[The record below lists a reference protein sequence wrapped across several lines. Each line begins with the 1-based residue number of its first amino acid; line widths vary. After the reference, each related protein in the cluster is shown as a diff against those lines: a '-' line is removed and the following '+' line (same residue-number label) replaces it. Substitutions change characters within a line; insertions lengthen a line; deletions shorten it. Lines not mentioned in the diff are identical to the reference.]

1 MKYGL
6 MLCFLI
12 LVCLPLSAQKKYI
25 AIKDAPEKLK
35 NSYNDAYAYIHVQQ
49 YERGIKEMQKI
60 LKKNPDFINPYLV
73 IADSYRQLE
82 DLENAILYL
91 NKAVEVAPDYEI
103 RVYLLLGQLQL
114 EHGKYEDSRGNLKK
128 FMNYEG
134 AKEEQKERARRFLA
148 DVDFR
153 EQAVANPVPFEPKNL
168 GQGVNSERREYFP
181 SITVAED
188 MLVYTVQIGNDM
200 RNAQED
206 LYFSIK
212 TDGVWGKGQPVP
224 NVNTLDNE
232 GAQAI
237 SADGKLLVFTACNRP
252 SDFGSCDL
260 YYSKRISATEWTKPK
275 NIGQPINSAAWESQ
289 PSVAPNGDAIYFARG
304 AQGAGQKDLYVSYL
318 QPDGRW
324 GKPEPL
330 TEINTTYDETAPCI
344 HPDGKTLYFA
354 SNGYAGMGS
363 FDLYMSRKG
372 ADGKFSKPVNLG
384 YPINSNKAE
393 ESIVVSL
400 KGENA
405 FISSDRDGGYGL
417 LDIYG
422 FTLPPAVRPL
432 PVTYTQIVVRDAI
445 TKKVIN
451 GAKLDIINLTTETT
465 FFSASTDR
473 EGEVLACLPLGEDY
487 AANIQRT
494 GYLFHSEQFELKADL
509 ASDKPYLL
517 TIYLQNIP
525 SKENTLVS
533 KNDSTP
539 LRRPIVLKNVF
550 FNTNSAELRPISKTE
565 LDQLKKMLDENPN
578 MRIQISGHTDSDGD
592 DAKNQLLSENRAKA
606 VRNYLIEKGIV
617 ATRLE
622 AKGYGETQPIDSNDR
637 PEGRARNRRTEFL
650 VLSNQ

>member
-49 YERGIKEMQKI
+49 YEKGIKEMQKI

-114 EHGKYEDSRGNLKK
+114 DHGKYEDSRGNLRK

-168 GQGVNSERREYFP
+168 GQGVNSARREYFP

-188 MLVYTVQIGNDM
+188 MLVYTMQMGNDM

-212 TDGVWGKGQPVP
+212 ENGVWGKGQPVP
-224 NVNTLDNE
+224 NVNTAENE

-237 SADGKLLVFTACNRP
+237 SADGKLLVFTACNRVG
-252 SDFGSCDL
+252 DFGSCDL
-260 YYSKRISATEWTKPK
+260 YFSKRISATEWTVPK
-275 NIGQPINSAAWESQ
+275 NIGAPINSPAWESQ

-304 AQGAGQKDLYVSYL
+304 VQGAGQKDLYVSYR
-318 QPDGRW
+318 QSDGKW

-330 TEINTTYDETAPCI
+330 TEINTAYDETAPCI

-372 ADGKFSKPVNLG
+372 ADGKFAKPVNLG
-384 YPINSNKAE
+384 YPINSSQAE

-405 FISSDRDGGYGL
+405 FISSDREGSLGL

-445 TKKVIN
+445 TKKVIS
-451 GAKLDIINLTTETT
+451 GAQLDILNLGSETP
-465 FFSASTDR
+465 FFSARTDR

-509 ASDKPYLL
+509 VSDKPYLL
-517 TIYLQNIP
+517 TIYLQTIP
-525 SKENTLVS
+525 SKENTLVA

-578 MRIQISGHTDSDGD
+578 MRIQISGHTDAEGD
-592 DAKNQLLSENRAKA
+592 DAKNKTLSENRAKS
-606 VRNYLIEKGIV
+606 VRAYLVEKGI
-617 ATRLE
+617 ALTRLE
-622 AKGYGETQPIDSNDR
+622 AKGYGETQPIDSNDT
-637 PEGRARNRRTEFL
+637 PEGRAKNRRTEFL
-650 VLSNQ
+650 VLSN